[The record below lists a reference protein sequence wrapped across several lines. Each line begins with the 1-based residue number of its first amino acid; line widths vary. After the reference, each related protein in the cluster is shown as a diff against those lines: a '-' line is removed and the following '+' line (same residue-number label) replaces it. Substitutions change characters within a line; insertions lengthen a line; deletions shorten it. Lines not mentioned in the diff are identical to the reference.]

1 MLRRAGWLG
10 LLVVVTLWVAPA
22 PSLAEEHAVAAPPS
36 GLGRLWSPPPQQPDP
51 SGEVARLQLRRN
63 LVNVTKLALALTGAG
78 LLAWGL
84 WLRRSGRPEGHRT
97 GRDALLAAL
106 GFAGFWGWWNF
117 LYLHYPD
124 ALHTNNFYVYYV
136 GAKYFPELGYSR
148 LYECTAVA
156 DLRSGLRGRVLRRRI
171 TDLHSYE
178 LVDTREIVAHP
189 ERCTAH
195 FSPAR
200 WAAFQ
205 HDVAWFRSRIPAVEW
220 EDMQRDHG
228 YNAPPSWGLLGTLLA
243 GSAPASTPQ
252 VVALVLLDPLLD
264 LAMWSCVWWAFGWRA
279 LCVALLYWGTN
290 HTAEYSWT
298 GGSFLRDDWLAA
310 TLIGLCLLRRDRP
323 TGAGFLLGYA
333 ALLRI
338 FPALAL
344 LGVGLA
350 ALLAMARE
358 GRVVL
363 RPEHRR
369 LAGGAALAVALV
381 VPLSSLVAGGASSWR
396 DFADNTRLHVG
407 TPANNLVGLQML
419 ISYDHDARLS
429 QLLTRAQDP
438 SAAWKQARRSAFAER
453 RWAYWAGVAAYLLL
467 LGRALRRRE
476 DWEAAILGL
485 GAMLVLIEPTCYYTS
500 ILLAFG
506 LLWTRR
512 EGIGVA
518 LLALSAAQWGVAA
531 AFDAWDEIFT
541 WQSVPLVAF
550 VFYATATMGARGG
563 DEAPR

>member
-22 PSLAEEHAVAAPPS
+22 PALAGGRAVAAQAS
-36 GLGRLWSPPPQQPDP
+36 GLGRLWSPPPQPDP
-51 SGEVARLQLRRN
+51 SGELAGLQLRRN
-63 LVNVTKLALALTGAG
+63 LVNVTKLALALAGTG

-84 WLRRSGRPEGHRT
+84 WLRRAGRPESHRAA
-97 GRDALLAAL
+97 RDALLAAL

-124 ALHTNNFYVYYV
+124 ALHTNNFYVYYI
-136 GAKYFPELGYSR
+136 GAKYFPELGYGR

-156 DLRSGLRGRVLRRRI
+156 DLRSGLRARVLRRRM
-171 TDLHSYE
+171 TDLHSYD
-178 LVDTREIVAHP
+178 LVDTSEIVAHP
-189 ERCTAH
+189 ELCTAH
-195 FSPAR
+195 FSPRR

-205 HDVAWFRSRIPAVEW
+205 RDVAWFRSRIPAVEW
-220 EDMQRDHG
+220 EDMQTDHG
-228 YNAPPSWGLLGTLLA
+228 YNPPPSWGLLGSPLA
-243 GSAPASTPQ
+243 RSAPASTPQ

-264 LAMWSCVWWAFGWRA
+264 LVMWACVWWAFGWRA

-290 HTAEYSWT
+290 HTAEYAWT

-310 TLIGLCLLRRDRP
+310 TVVGLCLLRRGRH
-323 TGAGFLLGYA
+323 TGAGFLIGYA
-333 ALLRI
+333 ALLRV

-344 LGVGLA
+344 VGVGLST
-350 ALLAMARE
+350 LRAMLGE
-358 GRVVL
+358 GRAAL

-369 LAGGAALAVALV
+369 LALGAALAVALV
-381 VPLSSLVAGGASSWR
+381 VPLSSFVAGGASSWLA
-396 DFADNTRLHVG
+396 FADNTRLHLE

-419 ISYDHDARLS
+419 LSYDHDARLS
-429 QLLTRAQDP
+429 ELLTRAEDP
-438 SAAWKQARRSAFAER
+438 SAAWKQARRRAFEGR
-453 RWAYWAGVAAYLLL
+453 RWLYWAGVATYLLL
-467 LGRALRRRE
+467 LGRALSRRE

-512 EGIGVA
+512 EAIGVA
-518 LLALSAAQWGVAA
+518 LLALSAAQWVVAA
-531 AFDAWDEIFT
+531 AFEPWDEIFT

-550 VFYATATMGARGG
+550 VLYATALMGARQGE
-563 DEAPR
+563 EARR